1 MERKVESEEAKV
13 SAQTG
18 LSEVLLEKV
27 QQRDLIMF
35 SRLRTSDAVSLIGIN
50 LEKKHKTQK
59 NIIHCLLI
67 SHLNVKYK
75 FLKFYLFK

>member
-1 MERKVESEEAKV
+1 MERKVESEGAKV
-13 SAQTG
+13 SVQTG

-50 LEKKHKTQK
+50 LEKNIKPRKTSFIVRLTELSPCFPPQ
-59 NIIHCLLI
+59 C
-67 SHLNVKYK
+67 
-75 FLKFYLFK
+75 